1 MYTESI
7 DSINENKSLFLLENN
22 NNTFSI
28 NGNLFINLFNI
39 YSNSNENKEDKETLK
54 KKNIQS
60 YFINKKEDEKINK
73 NLEIPSE
80 LRIKENVNTFNKYD
94 NRYDFLNK
102 ITENNE
108 GNAPFLYTFED
119 ILNIFKKDEYK
130 NKFNE
135 INKIY
140 NNNKEIE
147 EDNLSLEKKGKIALF
162 EQEENIEKQLINRVN
177 LKEKI
182 EDNRKIK
189 IKLDNNKRGRKT
201 NEIKNIA
208 IHNKMA
214 PDNIIKKI
222 KAEIFKYPIVFLN
235 NILDNNK
242 KSEEKLFK
250 INYQFINRLNREQ
263 DLKFLDM
270 KLKELFSKEISPKY
284 ITDKRQKD
292 FNKQYINRILN
303 AQKDNT
309 ILFAFNITFREWL
322 DLFTLKKNIRQIL
335 IKYDYSDKDIDC
347 ERIQKSLY
355 GVDNLLNKIMN
366 ANDKEYLTMFIFLL
380 YNYERWF
387 YKKIGR
393 KTRIKKKI

>member
-80 LRIKENVNTFNKYD
+80 LRIKENENTFNKYD

-208 IHNKMA
+208 THNKMA

>member
-80 LRIKENVNTFNKYD
+80 LRIKENENTFNKYD

-208 IHNKMA
+208 THNKMA

-303 AQKDNT
+303 IQKDNT

>member
-80 LRIKENVNTFNKYD
+80 LRIKENENTFNKYD

-108 GNAPFLYTFED
+108 GNTPFLYTFED
-119 ILNIFKKDEYK
+119 ILNIFKKDGYK
-130 NKFNE
+130 NKFNK

-140 NNNKEIE
+140 NDGKEIE

-162 EQEENIEKQLINRVN
+162 EQKENIEKQLLNRLN
-177 LKEKI
+177 QKEKI
-182 EDNRKIK
+182 EDNRKI
-189 IKLDNNKRGRKT
+189 NKKYT
-201 NEIKNIA
+201 IY
-208 IHNKMA
+208 NKMA
-214 PDNIIKKI
+214 PDIIIKKI
-222 KAEIFKYPIVFLN
+222 KTKIFKYPIVFLN
-235 NILDNNK
+235 NVLDNNK

-250 INYQFINRLNREQ
+250 IN
-263 DLKFLDM
+263 
-270 KLKELFSKEISPKY
+270 
-284 ITDKRQKD
+284 
-292 FNKQYINRILN
+292 
-303 AQKDNT
+303 
-309 ILFAFNITFREWL
+309 
-322 DLFTLKKNIRQIL
+322 
-335 IKYDYSDKDIDC
+335 
-347 ERIQKSLY
+347 
-355 GVDNLLNKIMN
+355 
-366 ANDKEYLTMFIFLL
+366 
-380 YNYERWF
+380 
-387 YKKIGR
+387 
-393 KTRIKKKI
+393 